1 MACHLTCRIR
11 VPDVVER
18 GESLMSN
25 LALSAGS
32 DLDGLHDALSTGWGV
47 YPDASLGQPFCKDNP
62 VLKLWLGGG

>member
-1 MACHLTCRIR
+1 MACHLTCRIQ

-32 DLDGLHDALSTGWGV
+32 DLDGLHDTLSTEGGV
-47 YPDASLGQPFCKDNP
+47 YIQMHP
-62 VLKLWLGGG
+62 

>member
-1 MACHLTCRIR
+1 MACHLTRRIR

-32 DLDGLHDALSTGWGV
+32 DFDGVHDALSTEGGV
-47 YPDASLGQPFCKDNP
+47 YIQMHP
-62 VLKLWLGGG
+62 

>member
-1 MACHLTCRIR
+1 MACRLTRRIR

-32 DLDGLHDALSTGWGV
+32 DLDGLHDTLSTEGGV
-47 YPDASLGQPFCKDNP
+47 YIWILPLGQPY
-62 VLKLWLGGG
+62 LKG

>member
-11 VPDVVER
+11 APDAVER

-32 DLDGLHDALSTGWGV
+32 DLDGLHDALSTKGGV
-47 YPDASLGQPFCKDNP
+47 YIQMHP
-62 VLKLWLGGG
+62 